1 MCTERIFN
9 LNLKSFLEFM
19 QVCGKAQVS
28 YLFNTLST
36 EYLLQKVEFESL
48 TPDKKIPL
56 IQSAAEEI
64 DTLREKLLSG
74 NQLEQYSVARLLI
87 IVCELYPSITYY
99 KL

>member
-1 MCTERIFN
+1 
-9 LNLKSFLEFM
+9 M